1 MMDYCTLFPE
11 GWWAHC
17 CQIHDNDYA
26 AQAGQALADERLWQC
41 VANSADGTFVGTAS
55 IIVASV
61 MWCGV
66 RVFGRRYYRKAGE
79 EGRSTV

>member
-17 CQIHDNDYA
+17 CQIHDNDYT
-26 AQAGQALADERLWQC
+26 AQIGQALADERLWQC
-41 VANSADGTFVGTAS
+41 VANSADGTLVSAAS
-55 IIVASV
+55 IVLASV

-79 EGRSTV
+79 GGRSTI